1 MQKINLTGNGTLVL
15 ETPDGQFTFNFTEEQ
30 LAVKLMN
37 FIIEHCEDDVVH
49 LGYTMKSDAT
59 DG

>member
-1 MQKINLTGNGTLVL
+1 MQKINLTGNGTLIL

-37 FIIEHCEDDVVH
+37 FILENCEDDVSTG
-49 LGYTMKSDAT
+49 LYSMKSEDEN
-59 DG
+59 G